1 MKYVWGNLDIY
12 IFSEEN
18 KTYGQWDD
26 SVAKGACRAS
36 LKTNLIPGTHK
47 IRWREPTHQIC
58 SLTAH
63 PPTHTLAQM
72 HPLCMSYI
80 SNNYKMKSKKQII
93 KLQSYL
99 MQHYQWAESQMR
111 KVQRCVRE
119 LKNSIFYA
127 CLKYSFF
134 LVILLVYLVFSFLM
148 LFFLMGIELHH
159 FLPSICCSQPFQ
171 QPLPWLSTL
180 KLASSF
186 SLIRI
191 LTCVHVKMY
200 MYDKPTE

>member
-18 KTYGQWDD
+18 KAYGQWDD

-63 PPTHTLAQM
+63 PPTHTLAHM
-72 HPLCMSYI
+72 HPLCVSYI

-93 KLQSYL
+93 KLHSSL
-99 MQHYQWAESQMR
+99 VQHYQWAESQMR

-127 CLKYSFF
+127 CLRYSFF
-134 LVILLVYLVFSFLM
+134 SCYTSCLLSFQFFNAF
-148 LFFLMGIELHH
+148 LFNGNRITSLSPLH
-159 FLPSICCSQPFQ
+159 L
-171 QPLPWLSTL
+171 LLSTL
-180 KLASSF
+180 PTTPSLALHSQVSIF
-186 SLIRI
+186 FFF
-191 LTCVHVKMY
+191 
-200 MYDKPTE
+200 D